1 MKKFIIC
8 AIIMAI
14 LTAVNYTASANNRES
29 NSLTLTENYIPLS
42 TSLETTC
49 EVPYFVTAPEI
60 VTNNGVTCVEGNYYL
75 TTNKSKNHV
84 GYLKAYMGKDNVTD
98 SVTLDIK
105 VTPNDYEMVDNMVT
119 KEFIDNYGNP
129 DGNCGVPCYAW
140 VITNNN
146 ASILKFIT
154 TEIIYKDD
162 IPSILR
168 ITYIQEKMDNNTLS
182 SYLTLSLFS

>member
-14 LTAVNYTASANNRES
+14 LTAVNYTASANNRG
-29 NSLTLTENYIPLS
+29 NTLTLIENYIPLS

-49 EVPYFVTAPEI
+49 ETPYFVSAPEI

-129 DGNCGVPCYAW
+129 DGDCGVPCYAW
-140 VITNNN
+140 IITNNTP
-146 ASILKFIT
+146 IIKFIT
-154 TEIIYKDD
+154 TEIIYKNNS
-162 IPSILR
+162 PSFLR
-168 ITYIQEKMDNNTLS
+168 ITYIREKMMDNKDCLS
-182 SYLTLSLFS
+182 

>member
-1 MKKFIIC
+1 MRKFIIC

-14 LTAVNYTASANNRES
+14 LTAVNYTASANNREN

-49 EVPYFVTAPEI
+49 DVPYFVTAPEI
-60 VTNNGVTCVEGNYYL
+60 VTKNGVTIVEGNYYL

-84 GYLKAYMGKDNVTD
+84 GYLKAYIGKDNLTD

-105 VTPNDYEMVDNMVT
+105 VTPNDYEIVDNMVC
-119 KEFIDNYGNP
+119 KEFIDNYGKP
-129 DGNCGVPCYAW
+129 DGDCGVPCYAW

-154 TEIIYKDD
+154 TEIIYKND
-162 IPSILR
+162 IPSFLR
-168 ITYIQEKMDNNTLS
+168 ITYIREKMDDNILLLS
-182 SYLTLSLFS
+182 

>member
-1 MKKFIIC
+1 
-8 AIIMAI
+8 MAI
-14 LTAVNYTASANNRES
+14 LSAVNYTASANNRG
-29 NSLTLTENYIPLS
+29 NTLTLIENYIPLS

-49 EVPYFVTAPEI
+49 ETPYFVSAPKI

-129 DGNCGVPCYAW
+129 DGNYGVPCYAW
-140 VITNNN
+140 VITSNN

-162 IPSILR
+162 IPSFIR
-168 ITYIQEKMDNNTLS
+168 ITYIQEKMDSNTLS